1 MMFIAWW
8 NSLTGLQQLL
18 ACGALPATLLLLI
31 QTILLLF
38 GVGGG
43 GHDADHGELPADSV
57 SEPGG
62 APDAAAPDSQL
73 QDGVPDGEAAD
84 MGHDG
89 AHHLEGVRI
98 FTIRGIVAFVAVG
111 GWLGIAMVD
120 LGLSGAWASVI
131 AFFGGTLALLAVAWI
146 LKWSLSLQESG
157 TLNPQNA
164 IAHIGTVYITIPPK
178 RSGSGKVNLTVQEQL
193 VELDAVTDSE
203 YPIKP
208 NTQVQVVGLSGK
220 TTLVVR
226 SLADD
231 NRSKSLF

>member
-1 MMFIAWW
+1 M
-8 NSLTGLQQLL
+8 
-18 ACGALPATLLLLI
+18 
-31 QTILLLF
+31 
-38 GVGGG
+38 
-43 GHDADHGELPADSV
+43 
-57 SEPGG
+57 
-62 APDAAAPDSQL
+62 
-73 QDGVPDGEAAD
+73 
-84 MGHDG
+84 
-89 AHHLEGVRI
+89 
-98 FTIRGIVAFVAVG
+98 
-111 GWLGIAMVD
+111 
-120 LGLSGAWASVI
+120 
-131 AFFGGTLALLAVAWI
+131 
-146 LKWSLSLQESG
+146 
-157 TLNPQNA
+157 NPQNA